1 MRHFILAL
9 VGCLLLSGGCVQK
22 RADRSPARESVVT
35 VALKEMVAEDQR
47 LRTDT
52 TLDYSIVHAADR
64 KHHEK
69 IFELLAQGR
78 ITQAADLYRAAL
90 LLQHT
95 DPSSCRECYLLAH
108 YLALRSVELGYDE
121 ARYLAAANLDRYL
134 VFSDQTQ
141 KYGTQHNVDSSGRWF
156 LFPIDSLTTDSDRA
170 RWDVPPL
177 KDLIRDIDEMNSAP
191 GK

>member
-1 MRHFILAL
+1 MRYFILAL
-9 VGCLLLSGGCVQK
+9 VGCLLLTGACVQK
-22 RADRSPARESVVT
+22 RADRSPARESAVT

-47 LRTDT
+47 LRTDA
-52 TLDYSIVHAADR
+52 TLDYSIVRATDQ

-90 LLQHT
+90 LLQHA

-108 YLALRSVELGYDE
+108 YLARQAVELGYDE

-134 VFSDQTQ
+134 VFSDQIQ
-141 KYGTQHNVDSSGRWF
+141 KYGTYYNVDSIGRWY

-177 KDLIRDIDEMNSAP
+177 EDLIRRIDRMNSESE
-191 GK
+191 K